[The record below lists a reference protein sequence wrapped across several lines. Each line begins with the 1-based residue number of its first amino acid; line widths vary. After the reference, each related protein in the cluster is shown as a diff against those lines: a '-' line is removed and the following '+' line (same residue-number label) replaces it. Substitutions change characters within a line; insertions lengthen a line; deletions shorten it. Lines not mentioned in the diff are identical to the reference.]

1 MAHVAKSRYMAVTLA
16 IFSGLA
22 NADTRL
28 NLQAPVT
35 KVAADIYDMHTLM
48 LVICS
53 VIFVIVFG
61 VMFYAVFAHRK
72 SRGHQAAQFH
82 ENTTLEL
89 AWTIIPIFILLGMA
103 WPATKTVLAMKDT
116 SNPDLTVKVTG
127 YQWRWG
133 YDYIKGEGEGIKFIS
148 NLSTP
153 QEQIRNQT
161 PKGEN
166 YLLEVDNPLVVP
178 VDKKVRIL
186 TTAND
191 VIHSWGVPAFGVKQ
205 DAIPGFIRDT
215 WFKAEKE
222 GIYRG
227 NCVELCG
234 KDHGFMPVEVHVIS
248 AEKYS
253 AWVSEQKKKMAA
265 AADDA
270 SKSYTLDELRARGE
284 KVYAANCVACHQAN
298 GKGVPPAFP
307 ALDGS
312 KVALGAIVEHVKL
325 ILDGKPGTAMASF
338 KQLNDVEIA
347 AVVAYERN
355 AWGNKA
361 GDMLQPADV
370 KTLRAGGTVAAAAPA
385 AAPAAAEPPKEAA
398 VPAGMPA
405 KIYFETGKHV
415 LPPEAESSIKAV
427 VDYVNTNASAKVD
440 ITGYTDKSGSLEKN
454 LELAKER
461 AKAVREALKAA
472 GVPVERINMRP
483 PATVTGDGTD
493 REARRVE
500 INPAG

>member
-1 MAHVAKSRYMAVTLA
+1 MAHVAKSRCMAATLA
-16 IFSGLA
+16 IVSGLA

-53 VIFVIVFG
+53 IIFVIVFG

-72 SRGHQAAQFH
+72 SRGHRAAQFH
-82 ENTTLEL
+82 ENTTLEI

-133 YDYIKGEGEGIKFIS
+133 YDYLKGEGEGIKFIS

-153 QEQIRNQT
+153 QEQIRNQA

-234 KDHGFMPVEVHVIS
+234 KDHGFMPVEVHVLS
-248 AEKYS
+248 AEEYS

-265 AADDA
+265 AADDPN
-270 SKSYTLDELRARGE
+270 KTYTLDELKARGE
-284 KVYAANCVACHQAN
+284 KVYVANCLSCHQAN

-312 KVALGAIVEHVKL
+312 KVALGQIVEHVKL
-325 ILDGKPGTAMASF
+325 VLNGKPGTAMASF

-361 GDMLQPADV
+361 GDMLQPAEV
-370 KTLRAGGTVAAAAPA
+370 KTLRAGGTIAAPA
-385 AAPAAAEPPKEAA
+385 APAPAEPANETAAP
-398 VPAGMPA
+398 VGMPA
-405 KIYFETGKHV
+405 KIYFEVGKHA
-415 LPPEAESSIKAV
+415 LPPEADSAIKVV
-427 VDYVNTNASAKVD
+427 VDYVNANATAKVD
-440 ITGYTDKSGSLEKN
+440 ITGYTDKTGSLEKN

-472 GVPVERINMRP
+472 GVAAERINMKP
-483 PATVTGDGTD
+483 PATVTGEGTD